1 MSARGYVC
9 ERASLIYIFCNL
21 PYVEQLRT
29 ITQVFLPPLHMNSRH
44 CYYDCPTPLY
54 NGSSHSNY
62 VRSAAVI
69 MSTTNTYTTRHR
81 TLIQTCLIYLYMYL
95 CHNSL
100 YFISQHVSLPLSYK
114 HWAPPNL
121 TFRSLSWGSRQTL
134 LNLAAQQY
142 PVRVTEGS
150 WLNYRLVWQNY

>member
-1 MSARGYVC
+1 MDVLIMQNFLRLIMMKIHHYNGTDEMVFFCCISEC
-9 ERASLIYIFCNL
+9 ASLIYIFCRL
-21 PYVEQLRT
+21 PYVEQPRT

-100 YFISQHVSLPLSYK
+100 YFISQHVSLPLSYNTE
-114 HWAPPNL
+114 HHLIPTVTVQSVL
-121 TFRSLSWGSRQTL
+121 SLIVLR
-134 LNLAAQQY
+134 
-142 PVRVTEGS
+142 
-150 WLNYRLVWQNY
+150 

>member
-1 MSARGYVC
+1 MVSCCISVIFC
-9 ERASLIYIFCNL
+9 CISECPSLIYIFCRL
-21 PYVEQLRT
+21 PYVEQPRT

-114 HWAPPNL
+114 HWTPPNPNCYCPKR
-121 TFRSLSWGSRQTL
+121 TFAHCLEVVVKPFLIWQHNSTRWG
-134 LNLAAQQY
+134 
-142 PVRVTEGS
+142 
-150 WLNYRLVWQNY
+150 